1 LVTNRDGIQE
11 TTMRKGK
18 HRRHREAREMKV
30 LGGAAADR
38 ALGIYEES
46 EAESCEECGRRP
58 HAEWCRAEEE

>member
-1 LVTNRDGIQE
+1 
-11 TTMRKGK
+11 MRKGK